1 MNVLHSQSQKMQ
13 RLKFKVSVGML
24 LGMCVRT
31 RPLSLGRGPEAVGVF
46 SCGPGY
52 YLEGEQT
59 VQCNIFGEWGA
70 GQPDCRRRLGTV

>member
-1 MNVLHSQSQKMQ
+1 
-13 RLKFKVSVGML
+13 
-24 LGMCVRT
+24 MCVST
-31 RPLSLGRGPEAVGVF
+31 RPLSPGRGPEAVGVF